1 MPRTAF
7 SADTGVERLRGFA
20 LVALVLLPLLIGGI
34 LSWGLSTPT
43 QNLDRVTAAVVNDDT
58 PVTVNGTT
66 VPLGRQFAA
75 GLIAGTTNADAQQA
89 PPNNFSWILTND
101 DEAKSG
107 LASGRYAAVV
117 TIPSDFSAKAT
128 SISGPAADATQ
139 ALLKVETSAAA
150 SFIDPALTAAVTQ
163 VATASLNRQLTTQ
176 YLGNIYSGF
185 NSINQQIGQAATGA
199 ASVASGAASVS
210 AGAASLASGTAAL
223 SSGASSL
230 DAGAASLAAGLDSL
244 STQSQG
250 LPAQTAQLAAGA
262 TGVATATSD
271 ASTALSGATASIQA
285 VVAQVC
291 QSPGA
296 LCRAASAA
304 LARVQSAS
312 GTVSTLSGVA
322 GQVAAG
328 NQQLAAAMPQL
339 VGRNRPVRGGRRPGR
354 GRRRAGGQRRG
365 VGELGRRKRGRRGGP
380 GGQRCGPARAGSQPG
395 GAEDSHL
402 QRQRHHDTLGGRRT
416 AGADRPA
423 CSDARRTIGTPVRRV
438 RPLGGWDR
446 TRPRAQGRA

>member
-128 SISGPAADATQ
+128 SISGPAADAAQ

-150 SFIDPALTAAVTQ
+150 SSSTRVDRGRHPGGDCITRPAAHHAVP
-163 VATASLNRQLTTQ
+163 RQHLQ
-176 YLGNIYSGF
+176 
-185 NSINQQIGQAATGA
+185 
-199 ASVASGAASVS
+199 
-210 AGAASLASGTAAL
+210 
-223 SSGASSL
+223 
-230 DAGAASLAAGLDSL
+230 
-244 STQSQG
+244 
-250 LPAQTAQLAAGA
+250 
-262 TGVATATSD
+262 
-271 ASTALSGATASIQA
+271 
-285 VVAQVC
+285 
-291 QSPGA
+291 
-296 LCRAASAA
+296 
-304 LARVQSAS
+304 RVQQHQPADRPGRDRSS
-312 GTVSTLSGVA
+312 ECGVGGCIGLGGGGVA
-322 GQVAAG
+322 GE
-328 NQQLAAAMPQL
+328 
-339 VGRNRPVRGGRRPGR
+339 RN
-354 GRRRAGGQRRG
+354 
-365 VGELGRRKRGRRGGP
+365 GGP
-380 GGQRCGPARAGSQPG
+380 
-395 GAEDSHL
+395 L
-402 QRQRHHDTLGGRRT
+402 
-416 AGADRPA
+416 
-423 CSDARRTIGTPVRRV
+423 
-438 RPLGGWDR
+438 
-446 TRPRAQGRA
+446 